1 MENYATHKTPAVR
14 HWFQRHPEYRVRFT
28 PTSAS
33 WLNQIERFFAEITT
47 RRIRRSA
54 FHSVAALEQAIRA
67 YLDEHNKTPKP
78 FAWTATADKILGRV
92 ANVCKR
98 TSSSGH

>member
-14 HWFQRHPEYRVRFT
+14 HWFQPHPEYRVRFT

-47 RRIRRSA
+47 R
-54 FHSVAALEQAIRA
+54 V
-67 YLDEHNKTPKP
+67 
-78 FAWTATADKILGRV
+78 
-92 ANVCKR
+92 
-98 TSSSGH
+98 